1 MSIVVKAKVKELSK
15 DYNVAA
21 DFVDALDKKVTQLVN
36 DALARAQA
44 NGRKTV
50 MARDL

>member
-1 MSIVVKAKVKELSK
+1 MSLIVKAKVKELTK
-15 DYNVAA
+15 EYNVAG
-21 DFVDALDKKVTQLVN
+21 DFIEALDKKAIQLVKE
-36 DALARAQA
+36 AIARAQA

>member
-1 MSIVVKAKVKELSK
+1 MSVIVKAQVKELTK
-15 DYNVAA
+15 EYNVSG
-21 DFVDALDKKVTQLVN
+21 DFMEALDKKTTLLIQE
-36 DALARAQA
+36 AIARAQA